1 MMYKITIKNVMSFEL
16 TMDHVLIGM
25 LFRQTTIAI
34 HQAKD
39 YTKTTKLARINDLIF
54 GQYV

>member
-1 MMYKITIKNVMSFEL
+1 MYKITIKNVMSFEL

-25 LFRQTTIAI
+25 SFQQTTIAI
-34 HQAKD
+34 QQAKD